1 VGRLTPLDWVLL
13 LVSAV
18 LAVPLLGARSPLF
31 GDWLAMLGAAA
42 VALLGWMVLLPAI
55 GMVSEPELRSRIYS
69 AAATAPFLP
78 RDVGGRRIA
87 GVVLILLANTVP
99 MALLLAPAFG
109 TFVPALG
116 FFAVETAL
124 VVILVL
130 EAVID

>member
-13 LVSAV
+13 LVGAV

-31 GDWLAMLGAAA
+31 GDWAAMLGATAI
-42 VALLGWMVLLPAI
+42 ALFGWMVLLPAI
-55 GMVSEPELRSRIYS
+55 GLVSEPELRSRLYS
-69 AAATAPFLP
+69 AAATAAFLP

-87 GVVLILLANTVP
+87 GAVLILLANAVP
-99 MALLLAPAFG
+99 VAILLSPALD

-116 FFAVETAL
+116 FFAAETCI
-124 VVILVL
+124 VTVLVL